1 MVGVLL
7 PVLMF
12 LIILFTVRVR
22 AAIDLTHRL
31 WLPTV
36 LKSAHH
42 SQTSNLDNPDFELG
56 ATGWTFY
63 STQGGGDIV
72 KTAPVPRGYFSARL
86 GSSWEMERRAYIAQQ
101 VVIPQG
107 KPWLT
112 FWHYIDS
119 QEDYC
124 PQYTLYD
131 FVRVE
136 VNGAEQLSF
145 PLCDDGVT
153 VNRVWLKRAVYL
165 GNYQGMSV
173 YLKIYF
179 QSDITLPSDY
189 YVDDF
194 AFE

>member
-1 MVGVLL
+1 MIMLT
-7 PVLMF
+7 
-12 LIILFTVRVR
+12 IRVR
-22 AAIDLTHRL
+22 ADVDLIRRL
-31 WLPTV
+31 WLPIV
-36 LKSAHH
+36 IKN
-42 SQTSNLDNPDFELG
+42 SQQPPGLDNPDFESG
-56 ATGWTFY
+56 AVGWNFY

-72 KTAPVPRGYFSARL
+72 TTAPLPRGSYSARL
-86 GSSWEMERRAYIAQQ
+86 GSSWEISRVAYISQQ
-101 VVIPQG
+101 VMIPVG

-136 VNGAEQLSF
+136 INGGEILSF

-153 VNRVWLKRAVYL
+153 LNRVWLKRAVYV
-165 GNYQGMSV
+165 GSYQGMNV
-173 YLKIYF
+173 NLKIYF